1 MDGIRRVDR
10 VDLYVALRTVGLLC
24 HEYCDL
30 ILYSVESVRTL
41 IARPIRINV
50 LGL

>member
-10 VDLYVALRTVGLLC
+10 VDLYVALRTVGLC

-41 IARPIRINV
+41 IARPIHINV